1 MLTEVVPLG
10 LMFVMHRK
18 NFGEEG
24 AEETID
30 YHDITLSSA

>member
-1 MLTEVVPLG
+1 MITEVLPLV

-24 AEETID
+24 TEETLD
-30 YHDITLSSA
+30 YHDVTLSSA